1 MANTFELIAS
11 TELTGTQANITFS
24 SIPNTFTDLK
34 ILLSSRFN
42 NTNNYFEVFFNND
55 TSSGQYSSKE
65 LDGSGTAASS
75 GGWSTVAYWG
85 FSNKSNYTAN
95 TFGNAEIYIL
105 NYANTT
111 IQKSA
116 SLDTVTE
123 TNATAANMLM
133 SAGKWVG
140 TAAIH
145 TIMLRPDAPSNWV
158 QYTSAYLYGI
168 KNS

>member
-55 TSSGQYSSKE
+55 TSSGQYFSKE
-65 LDGSGTAASS
+65 LSANGTTAGS
-75 GGWSTVAYWG
+75 GGWTTVAYWG
-85 FSNKSNYTAN
+85 FSNKSNYTAS
-95 TFGNAEIYIL
+95 TFGNAEIYIP

-111 IQKSA
+111 YRKSA

-123 TNATAANMLM
+123 TNTTAANMLI
-133 SAGKWVG
+133 SAGNWYG
-140 TAAIH
+140 TGAIH
-145 TIMLRPDAPSNWV
+145 TVTLRPDAPSNWV